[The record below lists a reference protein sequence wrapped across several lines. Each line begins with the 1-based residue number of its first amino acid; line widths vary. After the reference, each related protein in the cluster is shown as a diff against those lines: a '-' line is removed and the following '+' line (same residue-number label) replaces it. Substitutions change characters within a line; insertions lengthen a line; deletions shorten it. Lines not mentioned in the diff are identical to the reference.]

1 MLLKILFAVAA
12 AAVLI
17 LVLWL
22 LRGVMLTPVRTG
34 KNQQLSVV
42 LTVSG
47 SSPELENT
55 VDGLMWLRQNGT
67 LHAQLVV
74 HDAGMDRETREMA
87 EILERK
93 GAIRLIG

>member
-74 HDAGMDRETREMA
+74 RDAGMDRETREMA